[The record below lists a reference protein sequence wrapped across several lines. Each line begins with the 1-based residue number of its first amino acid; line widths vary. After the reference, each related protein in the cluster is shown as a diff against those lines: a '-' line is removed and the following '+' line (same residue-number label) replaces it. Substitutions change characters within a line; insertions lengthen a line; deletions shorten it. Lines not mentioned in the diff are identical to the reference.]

1 MHSLQEK
8 LSSNIKNK
16 KDLFSNASLKFKLTP
31 EISNTN
37 NNKYDLKIIQKTD
50 LVDLNLK
57 TDYNEKL
64 LDEVGL
70 NLREIDRNVIETAA
84 SLRNQGDTL
93 KKMNTVFDGTDNN
106 LQRANKIINN
116 LTWGQRIQLILL
128 HLIAILLF
136 VGIIILLV
144 LRVISMKN

>member
-1 MHSLQEK
+1 MHVLQEK

-16 KDLFSNASLKFKLTP
+16 KDLFSIASLKLTP
-31 EISNTN
+31 EVSNTN
-37 NNKYDLKIIQKTD
+37 KNNKYDLKIIQKTD
-50 LVDLNLK
+50 LEDLNLK

-64 LDEVGL
+64 LDEVGI
-70 NLREIDRNVIETAA
+70 NLREIDRNVNETAA

-93 KKMNTVFDGTDNN
+93 KNMNIVFDSTDNN
-106 LQRANKIINN
+106 LERANKIINN

-144 LRVISMKN
+144 LRVISMKH